1 MLLQEICTHWLQT
14 SQETALWLLAT
25 VLWHMPH
32 GHGLFI
38 LLLMWVL
45 ENFQPSN
52 HDNGNNNNN
61 DNNNNNNNNNKII
74 IIIIILKIRKI
85 KIMLTRLILLWPS
98 SNNKVKILGRSFI
111 SQDLSLTYVLTRPGS
126 PKWLFCV
133 ICYDNKPYLIL
144 EQSLIGL
151 LCAPWKQSMQMLMWL
166 TGDKMK
172 PPKLFKVSNYHSH
185 HEGHNIPS
193 WEA

>member
-45 ENFQPSN
+45 ENFQSSN
-52 HDNGNNNNN
+52 HDNG
-61 DNNNNNNNNNKII
+61 NNNNNNNNKII
-74 IIIIILKIRKI
+74 IIITILKIMKI

-133 ICYDNKPYLIL
+133 ISYDNKPYLIL

-151 LCAPWKQSMQMLMWL
+151 LCPPWKRSMQMLMWL

-172 PPKLFKVSNYHSH
+172 PPN
-185 HEGHNIPS
+185 
-193 WEA
+193 